1 MGCCGSDSTKTKKNK
16 APNIQNTNNNTK
28 KEKINSTK
36 IQIIPDISEKQ
47 NKFIEQLFS
56 KELKPNVEENRK
68 SIFNKFQKKK
78 IKIIKDLIQV
88 EDEITLTTRT
98 GPNNYNDT
106 FWYLINEQLNKKK

>member
-1 MGCCGSDSTKTKKNK
+1 MGCCGSDSTKTKKNN

-28 KEKINSTK
+28 NETINPTE

-68 SIFNKFQKKK
+68 SIFIKFQKKK

-88 EDEITLTTRT
+88 EDEITLTTK
-98 GPNNYNDT
+98 
-106 FWYLINEQLNKKK
+106 IAHNKYHN